1 MKNYWN
7 LKLSRVLVAIVAST
21 CPFFSSAQFSP
32 PEEKFPAGETFLYPI
47 NPGLP
52 GSLSGTMG
60 ELRSTHFH
68 SGLDIRTNN
77 VIGLP
82 VLASKSG
89 YISRVSV
96 GPTGYGNVIYIT
108 HPDGYTTIYAHL
120 DRFKGDLGEYV
131 LTQHYQK
138 KSAYINL
145 YLKPGQ
151 FAVKRGDTI
160 AFSGNS
166 GSSGGPHLHFDIR
179 DKNNFALNPLLVE
192 DFPEITDELPP
203 AVEKVALRTL
213 DINSRIN
220 DKFGRFEFYAKRVG
234 NDYVF
239 DVPILATGTIGV
251 EVLAK
256 DKLAPNSRFYG
267 GVNYIQ
273 MRVDSQLIFN
283 QSIDKINIAKGRHI
297 LTVLD
302 FKTMRNNG
310 SRFYKLFLDDGN
322 GLNFY
327 DKSPGDGKIRVT
339 PGDDKHVEVTLKD
352 TYGNASKLNFKL
364 RPSTLT
370 KEVSLLEPLKT
381 EIEYDIHENILMVT
395 AQPCAAD
402 SNRAVAFS
410 QGSQKTLVPDY
421 ANGNRVVYLIDMR
434 NEIPDSVVVCSRSVV
449 PRIVA
454 SVPSE
459 KQYQYY
465 SDRLDVQFP
474 VNAVYDTVYLNAS
487 HQIFPDSSEVFT
499 LGSPDVPLNK
509 TVKVTFRPLKKI
521 KWDNSMGVYRIQG
534 KGYAHLGGRWENGA
548 VHFSTREFGDFTIM
562 QDLTPPNIKPVVV
575 NSHTARFKINDELS
589 GIYTY
594 RATING
600 EWLLMYHD
608 AKSST
613 IWSERLNKDEL
624 LKGEFKLVV
633 IDQAGN
639 RQVFTQ
645 NLP

>member
-1 MKNYWN
+1 M
-7 LKLSRVLVAIVAST
+7 VVAIVATT

-131 LTQHYQK
+131 LTQHYRK

-145 YLKPGQ
+145 YFKPGQ
-151 FAVKRGDTI
+151 FAVQRGDTI

-203 AVEKVALRTL
+203 AVEKIALRTL

-234 NDYVF
+234 DNFVF

-283 QSIDKINIAKGRHI
+283 QSIDRINIAKGRHI

-339 PGDDKHVEVTLKD
+339 PGADKHVEVTLKD
-352 TYGNASKLNFKL
+352 THGNASKLDFRL

-370 KEVSLLEPLKT
+370 KEVSLMEPLKT
-381 EIEYDIHENILMVT
+381 DIEYDIHENILMVT
-395 AQPCAAD
+395 AQPCAVD
-402 SNRAVAFS
+402 SNRAVAYS
-410 QGSQKTLVPDY
+410 GGSRRMLAPDY
-421 ANGNRVVYLIDMR
+421 ANANRAVYLIDLR
-434 NEIPDSVVVCSRSVV
+434 KVIPDSVVVCNRSVV

-474 VNAVYDTVYLNAS
+474 INAVYDTVYLNAD
-487 HQIFPDSSEVFT
+487 HKIFPDSSEVFT

-509 TVKVTFRPLKKI
+509 TIKVTFRPLKKI
-521 KWDNSMGVYRIQG
+521 KWDNAMGVYRIQG
-534 KGYAHLGGRWENGA
+534 KGYTHLGGRWENGA

-575 NSHTARFKINDELS
+575 NSHTARFKINDDLS

-613 IWSERLNKDEL
+613 IWSQRLNNDEL

-645 NLP
+645 NIP

>member
-7 LKLSRVLVAIVAST
+7 LKLSRAIVAVVAT
-21 CPFFSSAQFSP
+21 VCPFFSSAQFSP
-32 PEEKFPAGETFLYPI
+32 PEEKFPTGETFLYPI

-120 DRFKGDLGEYV
+120 DKFKSDLAEYV
-131 LTQHYQK
+131 LQQHYRR

-145 YLKPGQ
+145 YFKPDQ
-151 FAVKRGDTI
+151 FPVKRGDTI
-160 AFSGNS
+160 ALSGNS

-192 DFPEITDELPP
+192 SFPEITDELPP
-203 AVEKVALRTL
+203 AVEKIALRTL

-220 DKFGRFEFYAKRVG
+220 DRFGRFEFYAKRVG

-251 EVLAK
+251 EVLTK
-256 DKLAPNSRFYG
+256 DKLAPHSRFYG

-273 MRVDSQLIFN
+273 VRVDSQLIFN
-283 QSIDKINIAKGRHI
+283 QSIDKINISKGRHI
-297 LTVLD
+297 LTVMD
-302 FKTMRNNG
+302 YKTARHHG
-310 SRFYKLFLDDGN
+310 DRFYKLFLDDGN

-327 DKSPGDGKIRVT
+327 DKSPGDGKIKVQ
-339 PGDDKHVEVTLKD
+339 PGDDQEVEITLKD
-352 TYGNASKLNFKL
+352 TYGNASKLSFRL

-370 KEVSLLEPLKT
+370 REVMLLEPLK
-381 EIEYDIHENILMVT
+381 EELAYDIYENIMMVT
-395 AQPCAAD
+395 AKPCNPD
-402 SNRAVAFS
+402 SNRAVVYVR
-410 QGSQKTLVPDY
+410 GSPSVIQPDY
-421 ANGNRVVYLIDMR
+421 ANVNRAVYLLDLR
-434 NEIPDSVVVCSRSVV
+434 KEIPDSVVVCNRSVV
-449 PRIVA
+449 PKIVA

-465 SDRLDVQFP
+465 SDRFDVQFP
-474 VNAVYDTVYLNAS
+474 VNSVYDTVYLNAD
-487 HQIFPDSSEVFT
+487 QRIFPDSSEIFT
-499 LGSPDVPLNK
+499 LGSADVPLNK
-509 TVKVTFRPLKKI
+509 TIKVTFRPLKKLN
-521 KWDNSMGVYRIQG
+521 WDKSMAVYRIQG
-534 KGYAHLGGRWENGA
+534 KGYSHLGGNWENGA
-548 VHFSTREFGDFTIM
+548 VHFSTREFGDFTIL
-562 QDLTPPNIKPVVV
+562 QDLTPPTIRPVVV
-575 NSHTARFKINDELS
+575 NNHVARFKINDDLA
-589 GIYTY
+589 GIYSY

-600 EWLLMYHD
+600 EWLLMYYD
-608 AKSST
+608 SKTAT

-624 LKGEFKLVV
+624 MKGEFKLVV
-633 IDQAGN
+633 LDQAGN
-639 RQVFTQ
+639 RAVYTN

>member
-1 MKNYWN
+1 M
-7 LKLSRVLVAIVAST
+7 VVAIVATT

-32 PEEKFPAGETFLYPI
+32 PEEKFPVGETFLYPI

-131 LTQHYQK
+131 LTQHYRK

-145 YLKPGQ
+145 YFKPGQ
-151 FAVKRGDTI
+151 FAVQRGDTI

-203 AVEKVALRTL
+203 AVEKIALRTL

-234 NDYVF
+234 DNFVF

-283 QSIDKINIAKGRHI
+283 QSIDRINIAKGRHI

-339 PGDDKHVEVTLKD
+339 PGADKHVEVTLKD
-352 TYGNASKLNFKL
+352 THGNASKLNFRL

-370 KEVSLLEPLKT
+370 KEVSLMEPLKT
-381 EIEYDIHENILMVT
+381 DIEYDIHENILMVT
-395 AQPCAAD
+395 AQPCAGD
-402 SNRAVAFS
+402 SNRAVAYS
-410 QGSQKTLVPDY
+410 GESRRMLAPDY
-421 ANGNRVVYLIDMR
+421 ANANRAVYLIDLR
-434 NEIPDSVVVCSRSVV
+434 EVIPDSVVVCNRSVV

-474 VNAVYDTVYLNAS
+474 INAVYDTVYLNAD
-487 HQIFPDSSEVFT
+487 HKIFPDSSEVFT

-509 TVKVTFRPLKKI
+509 TIKVTFRPLKKI
-521 KWDNSMGVYRIQG
+521 KWDNAMGVYRIQG
-534 KGYAHLGGRWENGA
+534 KGYTHLGGRWENGA

-575 NSHTARFKINDELS
+575 NSHTARFKINDDLS

-613 IWSERLNKDEL
+613 IWSQRLNNDEL

-645 NLP
+645 NIP